1 MNKLYVMSGVM
12 LASSLIV
19 AIPEKAQAINE
30 LGADGVKMPVVST
43 SSDYY
48 GVNQSVLSKTGIGT
62 QYISGNYGNFVIR
75 DMVSDVQLKTL
86 FENVE
91 SIAVND
97 EEDLFIATDY
107 YGSDVYFATKF
118 DSSQKFDTK
127 LEMNNVYGFIQNTNT
142 FIGKNYDVLK
152 GYDFDTKQVVFETTL
167 GSSSENLI
175 AVKKDIAVANGNNI
189 TIYDANGNYIDV
201 LQFDSEITALTYSPD
216 GQTLLVGTKKQDV
229 QSFNTASNYSNNE
242 VTLFN
247 DTQNAKNIVY
257 DATENY
263 VAIVKSDS
271 GYYGDTKFRLFSLKD
286 NQRVYTEIDNTNA
299 DYNRLVV
306 SNNAKFIKYGD
317 TTYNTKNIG
326 KSPTAISIPKQY
338 ITMEAGSELKPAV
351 TATLL
356 DGTTTTVTDGV
367 TWKSDDLSVA
377 YYDESKN
384 VFKPTE
390 AGTFTLRAS
399 YLGFTTDVQVT
410 VKKSALS
417 GIKEYLAKHTKGGYY
432 ISNLGVKDIYLDQRI
447 YKGAS
452 YKGQYVVTTFTGKKN
467 GQPVTY
473 LDVARKGKTAINF
486 KQIEL
491 QANGK
496 IFKKNTKAY
505 LYKDG
510 YESANSIKLSAADRK
525 WIKDNVNPNKTV
537 TAKLKGGKKTV
548 TIKLSKTQ
556 KDALL
561 KGVLVNDYLK

>member
-43 SSDYY
+43 FSSYNADQMML
-48 GVNQSVLSKTGIGT
+48 VKTGGGT
-62 QYISGNYGNFVIR
+62 QYLNVDKDITIR
-75 DMVSDVQLKTL
+75 DMVTGATLKTI
-86 FENVE
+86 FQDAYAV
-91 SIAVND
+91 AVND
-97 EEDLFIATDY
+97 NEDLFIALGN
-107 YGSDVYFATKF
+107 GSNLFYATQF
-118 DSSQKFDTK
+118 YESQK
-127 LEMNNVYGFIQNTNT
+127 LETDFNVTSLHGFIQGTNIV
-142 FIGKNYDVLK
+142 IGTYDKELK
-152 GYDFDTKQVVFETTL
+152 GYDFDTKQQVFETKL
-167 GSSSENLI
+167 GEKWNNI
-175 AVKKDIAVANGNNI
+175 FAVKKDIVVANGNNA
-189 TIYDANGNYIDV
+189 TIYDRNGNYVDV
-201 LQFDSEITALTYSPD
+201 LQFDSKVTSLTYSPD
-216 GQTLLVGTKKQDV
+216 GKTLLVGTKNKDV
-229 QSFNTASNYSNNE
+229 QSFDVFNNYTDNN
-242 VTLFN
+242 VSLFK
-247 DTQNAKNIVY
+247 DTKGAKNIAY
-257 DATENY
+257 DASGNYLIIEKPNEYDKEYENL
-263 VAIVKSDS
+263 
-271 GYYGDTKFRLFSLKD
+271 RMFSLKD
-286 NQRVYTEIDNTNA
+286 NQRIYTELDEKYLNTYHGDA
-299 DYNRLVV
+299 LL
-306 SNNAKFIKYGD
+306 SNGAKFIQFGKS
-317 TTYNTKNIG
+317 TYNTKNIG

-356 DGTTTTVTDGV
+356 DDTTTTVTDGV

-410 VKKSALS
+410 VKKSTLS
-417 GIKEYLAKHTKGGYY
+417 VIKEYLAKHTKGGYY
-432 ISNLGVKDIYLDQRI
+432 ISNLSVKDIYLDQRI

-496 IFKKNTKAY
+496 TFKKNAKAY

-525 WIKDNVNPNKTV
+525 WIKDNVDPNKNV

>member
-1 MNKLYVMSGVM
+1 MNKLYVMSGVV

-201 LQFDSEITALTYSPD
+201 LQFDSEITALTYSLD

-257 DATENY
+257 DATGNY
-263 VAIVKSDS
+263 VAIVKSVS

-299 DYNRLVV
+299 DYNRLVL

-367 TWKSDDLSVA
+367 TWKSNDLSVA

-417 GIKEYLAKHTKGGYY
+417 VIKEYLAKHTKGGYY

-525 WIKDNVNPNKTV
+525 WIKDNVDPNKTV

>member
-1 MNKLYVMSGVM
+1 MNKLYVMSGAV
-12 LASSLIV
+12 LASSLVV
-19 AIPEKAQAINE
+19 AMPEKAQAMNE
-30 LGADGVKMPVVST
+30 LGANGVKMPVVST
-43 SSDYY
+43 SSDYSD
-48 GVNQSVLSKTGIGT
+48 GSQFVLSKTGTGT
-62 QYISGNYGNFVIR
+62 QYIGKYYRDYIIR
-75 DMVSDVQLKTL
+75 DMVSDAKLKIL
-86 FENVE
+86 FEDVK

-97 EEDLFIATDY
+97 GEDLFIATDY
-107 YGSDVYFATKF
+107 YGNDVYFATKF
-118 DSSQKFDTK
+118 ESSQEFDST
-127 LEMNNVYGFIQNTNT
+127 LNMTNVYGFIQNTNT
-142 FIGKNYDVLK
+142 FIGIANGVLK
-152 GYDFDTKQVVFETTL
+152 AYNFDTKQLVFETTL
-167 GSSSENLI
+167 GSTSNNLI
-175 AVKKDIAVANGNNI
+175 AVRKDIAVANGNNI
-189 TIYDANGNYIDV
+189 TIYDANGNYMDV
-201 LQFDSEITALTYSPD
+201 LQFDSIVTMLEYSPD

-229 QSFNTASNYSNNE
+229 QSFNASSKYSNNE

-247 DTQNAKNIVY
+247 DTKNAGNIVY

-263 VAIVKSDS
+263 VGIVKHDSD
-271 GYYGDTKFRLFSLKD
+271 YYRDTKFRLFSLKD
-286 NQRVYTEIDNTNA
+286 NQRIYTEIDNKDDN
-299 DYNRLVV
+299 YNHLVL

-326 KSPTAISIPKQY
+326 KSPTAISIPTQY

-399 YLGFTTDVQVT
+399 YLDFTTDVQVT

-432 ISNLGVKDIYLDQRI
+432 ISGSGVKDIYLDQRI

-467 GQPVTY
+467 GKPVTY

-496 IFKKNTKAY
+496 TFKKNTKAY

-525 WIKDNVNPNKTV
+525 WIKDNVDPNKTV